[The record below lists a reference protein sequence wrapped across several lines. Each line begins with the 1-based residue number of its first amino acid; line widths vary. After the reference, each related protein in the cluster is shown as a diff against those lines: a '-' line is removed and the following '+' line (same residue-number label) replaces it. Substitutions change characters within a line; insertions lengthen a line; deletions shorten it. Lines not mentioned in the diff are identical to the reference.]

1 MNLKQNIIK
10 ACFVFSILN
19 LGCDSEGNTIENSY
33 NQTIAIRKIIT
44 MGGTHNESGQSIV
57 STTDG
62 GYAVLGYTQS
72 MDFDVTDKS
81 NTSYDYW
88 LLKFDAE
95 GQQEWQHVYGGN
107 DDDRGQE
114 IINTSDGG
122 YAILGSSKSEDGEVS
137 ENSGSDDFWMVKLN
151 TFGAIEWEKSFG
163 YFGADNGFS
172 ILQTQDQGFLITGVL
187 DVTASEGE
195 GNTNRFNTARHAG
208 GDYWVIKLDQMGE
221 LQWRRY
227 YGGSF
232 TDTAYAA
239 AETQAKNFIIVGS
252 SDSDDVD
259 ISNNKGSYDFWAL
272 KLSNDGE
279 LLWEKSYGGSEIEEA
294 RDIIMT
300 SDGNFLI
307 VGNTRSRDAD
317 VSLNN
322 GAADVWLIKI
332 NPNGELIWE
341 KTFGG
346 SSFDNAQAIHKTQNN
361 DYIIAGNSRSSD
373 IDLIRNKGQN
383 DAWFFKID
391 SEGVLQSQ
399 ASVGGS
405 NIDLLMDVV
414 ALENGRIIAVG
425 NSGSANLDIQ
435 ENKGFTDLLIIETN
449 P

>member
-1 MNLKQNIIK
+1 MDLKQNIKK
-10 ACFVFSILN
+10 ACFVFTVLSLA
-19 LGCDSEGNTIENSY
+19 CDSGDSNIESSN
-33 NQTIAIRKIIT
+33 NQTIEIRKT
-44 MGGTHNESGQSIV
+44 LTLGGAHNESAQSIV
-57 STTDG
+57 STPDG

-72 MDFDVTDKS
+72 MDADVSNKT
-81 NTSYDYW
+81 NTSYDFW
-88 LLKFDAE
+88 LLKFDTE
-95 GQQEWQHVYGGN
+95 GQQQWQHIYGGN

-122 YAILGSSKSEDGEVS
+122 YAILGSSRSEDGDVS
-137 ENSGSDDFWMVKLN
+137 ENAGSNDFWMVKLN
-151 TFGAIEWEKSFG
+151 PFGIIEWEKSFG
-163 YFGADNGFS
+163 YSGLDNGFS
-172 ILQTQDQGFLITGVL
+172 ILQTQDQGFLLTGVL

-195 GNTNRFNTARHAG
+195 GNTNRLNTSRHAG

-227 YGGSF
+227 YGGNF

-239 AETQAKNFIIVGS
+239 AETQAENFIIVGS

-259 ISNNKGSYDFWAL
+259 INNNKGSYDFWVL
-272 KLSNDGE
+272 KLSNDGT
-279 LLWEKSYGGSEIEEA
+279 LLWEKSFGGSEIDEA
-294 RDIIMT
+294 KDITMT

-307 VGNTRSRDAD
+307 VGNTRSHDTD

-322 GAADVWLIKI
+322 GAADVWVVKI
-332 NPNGELIWE
+332 NPDGELLWE

-346 SSFDNAQAIHKTQNN
+346 SSFDSAQAIHKTPNN

-373 IDLIRNKGQN
+373 IDLIENKGQN

-391 SEGVLQSQ
+391 SEGALQSQ
-399 ASVGGS
+399 VSVGGS

-414 ALENGRIIAVG
+414 ALENGRIVVVG
-425 NSGSANLDIQ
+425 NSGSADLNIP
-435 ENKGFTDLLIIETN
+435 ENKGFTDLLIIETK